1 MRSLQPSHFTDG
13 SLPVFVFPQSLT
25 FCADEQASH
34 KQVLTVYNPYEFA
47 LRFKVLCT
55 APSRYIVVDSDGVIK
70 PRCCID
76 IVIRHID
83 IQPGITQQDKF
94 RLHIFEHGLQ
104 DVIGKKEIIA
114 VLQPSRTEPKQKSK
128 ERPSTRRGTQRIGSS
143 SVTVEQFADSGF
155 GGQNAPSLWVIM
167 MAVVCIIAL
176 MLPLEGDKQRSDLIP
191 QYLHLSVNQKL
202 LAAFI
207 LGLITMAILKT

>member
-55 APSRYIVVDSDGVIK
+55 APNRYIVVDSDGVIK

-83 IQPGITQQDKF
+83 IQPGVTQQDKF

-114 VLQPSRTEPKQKSK
+114 VLQPSRTEPRQKSK
-128 ERPSTRRGTQRIGSS
+128 ERPSTRRGSS
-143 SVTVEQFADSGF
+143 SGNRRNNPHPAEAFMIWKFPINRRPVSSVGR
-155 GGQNAPSLWVIM
+155 AP
-167 MAVVCIIAL
+167 VC
-176 MLPLEGDKQRSDLIP
+176 
-191 QYLHLSVNQKL
+191 
-202 LAAFI
+202 
-207 LGLITMAILKT
+207 